1 MKKISIPKH
10 VQKYLIVAVL
20 IVAVGLSSFFV
31 VRGIIQKKEAHQ
43 TFRNDIENVYYY
55 LKQKSK
61 DIYLFSNLKDGD
73 SVALSAWH
81 NTQSTIA
88 TQVNEYEKMFTK
100 HQKNSTQFEEI
111 TLVADIQEYLKDFS
125 NIASFISLRIS
136 HPTDFSDAQYQS
148 MKKELDEKLKSFSK
162 KAKAYNM
169 DLR

>member
-10 VQKYLIVAVL
+10 VQKYIIVAVL
-20 IVAVGLSSFFV
+20 IIAVGLGGFFV
-31 VRGIIQKKEAHQ
+31 VRGIIQKKEAHNA
-43 TFRNDIENVYYY
+43 FRNDIENVYYY

-61 DIYLFSNLKDGD
+61 DIYLFSSLKDGD

-81 NTQSTIA
+81 NTQSTLANQI
-88 TQVNEYEKMFTK
+88 NEFEKMFTK

-111 TLVADIQEYLKDFS
+111 TLVPDIQEYLKDFS
-125 NIASFISLRIS
+125 DIASFVSLRIS

-148 MKKELDEKLKSFSK
+148 MKKELDEKLKSFSE
-162 KAKAYNM
+162 KAKTYKM